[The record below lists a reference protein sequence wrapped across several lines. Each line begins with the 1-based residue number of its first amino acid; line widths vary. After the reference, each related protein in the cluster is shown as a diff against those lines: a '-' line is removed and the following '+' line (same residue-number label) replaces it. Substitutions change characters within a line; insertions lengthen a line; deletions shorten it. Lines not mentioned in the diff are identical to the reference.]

1 MSPTKGGPS
10 HFDMD
15 DAFCIRMCD
24 AIAAGLENAPIGVV
38 TTPRAVTA
46 RNRVFHH
53 AAHNHLRREGS
64 RRSAA
69 KLPELA
75 RKSGR
80 ARLAIAIKIA
90 RDVSRA
96 LDGWRA

>member
-1 MSPTKGGPS
+1 MSLPKGGPS

-64 RRSAA
+64 RQSAA

-80 ARLAIAIKIA
+80 VRLTIAIKIA
-90 RDVSRA
+90 RNVSRT

>member
-1 MSPTKGGPS
+1 MSLTKGGPS

-38 TTPRAVTA
+38 TTPRTVSA

-53 AAHNHLRREGS
+53 AAHSHPRREGS
-64 RRSAA
+64 SYN
-69 KLPELA
+69 
-75 RKSGR
+75 
-80 ARLAIAIKIA
+80 
-90 RDVSRA
+90 A
-96 LDGWRA
+96 L

>member
-1 MSPTKGGPS
+1 MSLTKGGPS

-38 TTPRAVTA
+38 TTPRTVSA
-46 RNRVFHH
+46 RNR
-53 AAHNHLRREGS
+53 
-64 RRSAA
+64 SAT

-75 RKSGR
+75 RKSGG

-90 RDVSRA
+90 PEVSRA